1 MNKIKNLCTP
11 AYIYLVISVLSLISM
26 MFQNMGNN
34 NTFCLGEYEC
44 EVGNTAAIF
53 LMQGGYIIFW
63 TFVLNAICK
72 AGYKNLSWFL
82 VLFPFLLLFI
92 ALGLLLLT
100 GIPK

>member
-1 MNKIKNLCTP
+1 MFSKIKPTNLF
-11 AYIYLVISVLSLISM
+11 SLK
-26 MFQNMGNN
+26 
-34 NTFCLGEYEC
+34 T
-44 EVGNTAAIF
+44 
-53 LMQGGYIIFW
+53 IFW